1 VTLIVLAQHSLS
13 SQLLIEINVRLKI
26 MKYLIIIL
34 FICFF
39 TVAKAQ
45 DTIRFNLD
53 QCVAHAMNENINLK
67 IKRNLE
73 KKALYDRQQ
82 SQWEIAPSLSGSGNS
97 NFNFRRATNQNNEI
111 SSGTSY
117 RIGYGLSSSM
127 TLFSGFT
134 QINTIKA
141 NQYNEL
147 VYKES
152 TQFLANSLY
161 IQIIEMFTKV
171 LFNKSMLNVAEER
184 LEISKKQK
192 ERIEALIEAGQME
205 PVALFEINATVSGNQ
220 LYVNRINNSYT
231 LFLLQLAQLIEIPD
245 DVYFEIDSNEF
256 EQLIPKPKNYSLTS
270 VYSKACTEL
279 PQIKQ
284 KEYELEYV
292 RKIVSINKG
301 HLAPS
306 LNLNAG
312 YGSGYYSTDTL
323 NNGLRSSFGNQFNDY
338 LNPSLSISLSIPI
351 FGNLY
356 RKYNVKKSKIDMEN
370 SMYDLQNERKQI
382 RREIQEG
389 IQRLEAY
396 HLEYV
401 NSSDNLKFV
410 LKSFETYQEKYRL
423 GLINSTDFI
432 TAQNQLSE
440 ARINIESAKYN
451 WIVQEKMIKL
461 YMGEEY

>member
-152 TQFLANSLY
+152 TQFLAISLFNLLKY
-161 IQIIEMFTKV
+161 LMMFT
-171 LFNKSMLNVAEER
+171 LR
-184 LEISKKQK
+184 LI
-192 ERIEALIEAGQME
+192 QM
-205 PVALFEINATVSGNQ
+205 
-220 LYVNRINNSYT
+220 
-231 LFLLQLAQLIEIPD
+231 
-245 DVYFEIDSNEF
+245 
-256 EQLIPKPKNYSLTS
+256 
-270 VYSKACTEL
+270 
-279 PQIKQ
+279 
-284 KEYELEYV
+284 
-292 RKIVSINKG
+292 
-301 HLAPS
+301 S
-306 LNLNAG
+306 LN
-312 YGSGYYSTDTL
+312 
-323 NNGLRSSFGNQFNDY
+323 
-338 LNPSLSISLSIPI
+338 
-351 FGNLY
+351 NL
-356 RKYNVKKSKIDMEN
+356 
-370 SMYDLQNERKQI
+370 
-382 RREIQEG
+382 
-389 IQRLEAY
+389 
-396 HLEYV
+396 
-401 NSSDNLKFV
+401 F
-410 LKSFETYQEKYRL
+410 
-423 GLINSTDFI
+423 
-432 TAQNQLSE
+432 QNQKTT
-440 ARINIESAKYN
+440 A
-451 WIVQEKMIKL
+451 
-461 YMGEEY
+461 